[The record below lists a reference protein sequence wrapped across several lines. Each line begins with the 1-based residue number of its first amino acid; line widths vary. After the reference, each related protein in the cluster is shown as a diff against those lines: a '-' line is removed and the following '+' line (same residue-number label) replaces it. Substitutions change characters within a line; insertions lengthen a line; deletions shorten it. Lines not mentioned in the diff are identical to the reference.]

1 MKAKKNAAAAGL
13 AAGTVLL
20 ILMGFTG
27 VDALPQ
33 EEDENSMTGVSVE
46 AAPEMAVNP
55 VMTMLKGARYSAGNT
70 AEQEGTEADP
80 ESVGKGI
87 PAPALMPLNGIAQ
100 DLTVPENTE
109 TSSQQEDGS
118 EIAPQTSGEM
128 EEAGQESA
136 DAASQSTASDSGE
149 STPEAGESIPE
160 STAQEAGEV
169 LESSSQSLPETQE
182 ASETK
187 ESGSQSLPET
197 EEALET
203 EESISQTQET
213 SEGISETEESAAQ
226 SSPQETEE
234 NTEPAESTADEQQPE
249 DSTEQTAPQNPSEAA
264 EETPADSAT
273 ETPENPEEEQWQPD
287 RDYFENQ
294 FIVTVEGK
302 TALNVREEP
311 DAESKWVGKMYT
323 GSGGEIVETGD
334 GWTKIRSG
342 KVTGWV
348 SNDYIL
354 TGETGK
360 QKTEEL
366 CELVFE
372 VESDALKVRSAPTT
386 EEENKLRAI
395 YGGESYTVKGTQN
408 GWVEIEYS
416 EGKTGWV
423 KAEYGTIRYSYD
435 YAMSRAAIEEAE
447 AAKKRA
453 KTGKTSRAAKSASA
467 DDLTLLACLIQC
479 ESGSYE
485 GQLAVANVI
494 LNRVNSS
501 KYPNSIRGVIYAAG
515 QFSPASSGKLAARL
529 ERGPSDTALQAA
541 SDALAGVN
549 NVGSFL
555 HFRSARTAD
564 VDSYSSY
571 TVIAGNCFYS
581 K

>member
-203 EESISQTQET
+203 DARNFGGHFRNRGER
-213 SEGISETEESAAQ
+213 GTEQPAGNRRKHGTGGEYGRRAAAGRQ
-226 SSPQETEE
+226 HRANCT
-234 NTEPAESTADEQQPE
+234 AESLG
-249 DSTEQTAPQNPSEAA
+249 SSR
-264 EETPADSAT
+264 
-273 ETPENPEEEQWQPD
+273 
-287 RDYFENQ
+287 RDACRQ
-294 FIVTVEGK
+294 RGRDAGK
-302 TALNVREEP
+302 
-311 DAESKWVGKMYT
+311 
-323 GSGGEIVETGD
+323 SGG
-334 GWTKIRSG
+334 R
-342 KVTGWV
+342 
-348 SNDYIL
+348 
-354 TGETGK
+354 
-360 QKTEEL
+360 
-366 CELVFE
+366 
-372 VESDALKVRSAPTT
+372 
-386 EEENKLRAI
+386 
-395 YGGESYTVKGTQN
+395 TV
-408 GWVEIEYS
+408 
-416 EGKTGWV
+416 
-423 KAEYGTIRYSYD
+423 
-435 YAMSRAAIEEAE
+435 
-447 AAKKRA
+447 
-453 KTGKTSRAAKSASA
+453 
-467 DDLTLLACLIQC
+467 
-479 ESGSYE
+479 
-485 GQLAVANVI
+485 
-494 LNRVNSS
+494 
-501 KYPNSIRGVIYAAG
+501 AAG
-515 QFSPASSGKLAARL
+515 PRL
-529 ERGPSDTALQAA
+529 
-541 SDALAGVN
+541 
-549 NVGSFL
+549 F
-555 HFRSARTAD
+555 
-564 VDSYSSY
+564 
-571 TVIAGNCFYS
+571 
-581 K
+581 